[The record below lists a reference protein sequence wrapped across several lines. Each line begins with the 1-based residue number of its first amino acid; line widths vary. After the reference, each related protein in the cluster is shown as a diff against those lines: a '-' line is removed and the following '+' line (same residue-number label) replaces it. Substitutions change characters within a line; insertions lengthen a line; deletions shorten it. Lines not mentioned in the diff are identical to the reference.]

1 MERFIKPIIALF
13 ALCALTSC
21 KSCESNTKM
30 LQNVSG
36 SPGEIIV
43 VIDGNEWESQ
53 IGEILQDNL
62 EGEYQVLPQ
71 KEPKFN
77 LFNINP
83 DNFSSLFW
91 IHRNI
96 LIINISPENRENR
109 MIATKDVWASPQT
122 VVKINATDHDSAV
135 KTVEENIEKIESI
148 FEQAERDR
156 IIANNIRYQEAN
168 VRQVVADMTGGSP
181 YFPMGFTIKKSDD
194 KFIWISYETTYVSQY
209 VFVYKYPATSVD
221 DLGLDRILS
230 ESNAILKQNVP
241 GPVEDS
247 YMITAAM
254 PVPQIKSIRYNNR
267 DFVEVR
273 GLWEVQND
281 YMGGPFVI
289 HAFYDKTGENVIVLQ
304 AFVYAPKFDKR
315 NYLRQVESI
324 IYSFEWMNDKED
336 GRKNS

>member
-194 KFIWISYETTYVSQY
+194 KFIWISYETTYINQGILIY
-209 VFVYKYPATSVD
+209 RYPMTENTRL
-221 DLGLDRILS
+221 DLNSIIRKRN
-230 ESNAILKQNVP
+230 EVLKENVP
-241 GPVEDS
+241 GMFEGT
-247 YMITAAM
+247 YMTTTTLSQ
-254 PVPQIKSIRYNNR
+254 PELKWVRYKGN
-267 DFVEVR
+267 DFAEVR
-273 GLWEVQND
+273 GLWEVYND
-281 YMGGPFVI
+281 YMGGPFVS
-289 HAFYDKTGENVIVLQ
+289 HSFYDRDGKNILVIEG
-304 AFVYAPKFDKR
+304 FVYAPKYDKR

-324 IYSFEWMNDKED
+324 LYSFEWEK
-336 GRKNS
+336 